1 MDEQAEYIRRI
12 KDQFWAHILNPFVLL
27 GHITWCQK
35 FFWWRSFLW
44 SFHGICRFASFYC
57 CLNSNVIQ
65 DSCRFKATDLPH
77 PYLCVFFFFQDN
89 FYQKKSVRSAL
100 QKSKRI
106 CYPVSRKLSRGIIG
120 YLGPLIQRVDSLEKA
135 QMLGKIEGKRR
146 NGWQRIRWLDG
157 ITDWIWANFGR
168 QWRTGKPDVLQS
180 TDTT

>member
-1 MDEQAEYIRRI
+1 MFFLGTSRDVKNSFGGGVSFEVFMGY
-12 KDQFWAHILNPFVLL
+12 VGLL
-27 GHITWCQK
+27 HFIVVWIVMWYK
-35 FFWWRSFLW
+35 
-44 SFHGICRFASFYC
+44 IPA
-57 CLNSNVIQ
+57 
-65 DSCRFKATDLPH
+65 DSKQLT
-77 PYLCVFFFFQDN
+77 YLIHTYVFCFFFQDN

-146 NGWQRIRWLDG
+146 KGWQRIRWLDG